1 MTAEERAKVRDWAR
15 RNLGK
20 EVTYL
25 HEVMFGLQER
35 HEVMVVGYSELSA
48 QVTGEEKVDVL
59 VSYTDYHGWGP
70 EALDGTDHVLVH
82 SPLNVSFLLVYP
94 GNIEEYVVDEYF
106 DKRHAE
112 QE

>member
-1 MTAEERAKVRDWAR
+1 MTAEERVKVRDRAR

-25 HEVMFGLQER
+25 YERMVGRSER
-35 HEVMVVGYSELSA
+35 HE
-48 QVTGEEKVDVL
+48 VTGEEKVNVL

-82 SPLNVSFLLVYP
+82 SPLNVPFWLVYP
-94 GNIEEYVVDEYF
+94 ENIEEYVVDEYF

>member
-1 MTAEERAKVRDWAR
+1 MTAEERVKVRDWAR

-25 HEVMFGLQER
+25 YEGMVGQPEL

-48 QVTGEEKVDVL
+48 QVAGEEKVNVL
-59 VSYTDYHGWGP
+59 VSYTDYHGWRP
-70 EALDGTDHVLVH
+70 EALNGADHVLVH
-82 SPLNVSFLLVYP
+82 SPLNVSFQLVDP
-94 GNIEEYVVDEYF
+94 ENIEEYVVDEYF
-106 DKRHAE
+106 GKRHAE

>member
-1 MTAEERAKVRDWAR
+1 MTAEERVKVRDRAR

-25 HEVMFGLQER
+25 YER
-35 HEVMVVGYSELSA
+35 MV
-48 QVTGEEKVDVL
+48 
-59 VSYTDYHGWGP
+59 GWS

-82 SPLNVSFLLVYP
+82 SPLNVSFWLVYP
-94 GNIEEYVVDEYF
+94 ENIEEYVVDEYF

>member
-1 MTAEERAKVRDWAR
+1 MTAEERLKVRDWAR

-20 EVTYL
+20 EVMYL
-25 HEVMFGLQER
+25 HEVMFGLPER

-48 QVTGEEKVDVL
+48 QLTGEEKVDVL
-59 VSYTDYHGWGP
+59 VSYTDYHGWRP

-82 SPLNVSFLLVYP
+82 SLLNVSFLLVYP
-94 GNIEEYVVDEYF
+94 ENIDEYVVDEYF

>member
-1 MTAEERAKVRDWAR
+1 MTAEERLKVRDWAR

-25 HEVMFGLQER
+25 YERMVGRSER
-35 HEVMVVGYSELSA
+35 HEVMVN
-48 QVTGEEKVDVL
+48 VL
-59 VSYTDYHGWGP
+59 VSYTDYHGWRP

-82 SPLNVSFLLVYP
+82 SPLNVSFWLVDP
-94 GNIEEYVVDEYF
+94 ENIEEYVVDEYF

>member
-1 MTAEERAKVRDWAR
+1 MTAEERLKVRDWAR

-25 HEVMFGLQER
+25 YGRMVGRSER
-35 HEVMVVGYSELSA
+35 HEVMVVGYSEPSA
-48 QVTGEEKVDVL
+48 QVTGEEKVIVL
-59 VSYTDYHGWGP
+59 VSYTDYRGWGP
-70 EALDGTDHVLVH
+70 EALDDTDHVLVH
-82 SPLNVSFLLVYP
+82 SPLNVSFWRVYP
-94 GNIEEYVVDEYF
+94 ENIEEYAVDEYF

>member
-1 MTAEERAKVRDWAR
+1 MTAEERLKVRYWAR

-25 HEVMFGLQER
+25 YERMVGRSER
-35 HEVMVVGYSELSA
+35 HKVMVVGYSELSA
-48 QVTGEEKVDVL
+48 QVTGEERVNVL
-59 VSYTDYHGWGP
+59 VSYTDYHGWRP

-82 SPLNVSFLLVYP
+82 SPLNVSFWLVYP
-94 GNIEEYVVDEYF
+94 ENIEEYVVDEYF

>member
-1 MTAEERAKVRDWAR
+1 MTAEERLKVRDWAR

-20 EVTYL
+20 
-25 HEVMFGLQER
+25 
-35 HEVMVVGYSELSA
+35 EVMVVGYSELSA
-48 QVTGEEKVDVL
+48 QVTGEEKVNVL

-82 SPLNVSFLLVYP
+82 SPLNVSFWLVDP
-94 GNIEEYVVDEYF
+94 ENIEEYVVDEYF

>member
-1 MTAEERAKVRDWAR
+1 MTAEERVKVRDWAR

-25 HEVMFGLQER
+25 Y
-35 HEVMVVGYSELSA
+35 EVMVVSYTELSA
-48 QVTGEEKVDVL
+48 QVTGEEKVNVL
-59 VSYTDYHGWGP
+59 VSYTDYHGWRP

-82 SPLNVSFLLVYP
+82 SPLNVSFWLVYP
-94 GNIEEYVVDEYF
+94 ENIEEYVVDEYVVDEYF

>member
-1 MTAEERAKVRDWAR
+1 MTAEERVKVRDWAR

-25 HEVMFGLQER
+25 YERMAGLPER

-48 QVTGEEKVDVL
+48 QVTGEEEVNVL

-70 EALDGTDHVLVH
+70 EALYGTDHVLVH
-82 SPLNVSFLLVYP
+82 SPLNVSFRLVYP
-94 GNIEEYVVDEYF
+94 ENIEEYVVDEYF

>member
-1 MTAEERAKVRDWAR
+1 MTAEERLKVRDWAR

-25 HEVMFGLQER
+25 YER
-35 HEVMVVGYSELSA
+35 MVVGYSELSA
-48 QVTGEEKVDVL
+48 QVTGEEKVNVL

-82 SPLNVSFLLVYP
+82 SPLNVSFWLVYP
-94 GNIEEYVVDEYF
+94 ENIEEYV
-106 DKRHAE
+106 E

>member
-1 MTAEERAKVRDWAR
+1 MTAEERLKVRDWAR

-25 HEVMFGLQER
+25 YER
-35 HEVMVVGYSELSA
+35 MVGRSEWHEVMVVGYSELSA
-48 QVTGEEKVDVL
+48 QVTGEEKVNVL
-59 VSYTDYHGWGP
+59 VSYTDYHGRRP

-82 SPLNVSFLLVYP
+82 SPLNVSFWRVDP
-94 GNIEEYVVDEYF
+94 ENIEEYVVDEYF